1 MYLHYPVMKMGIVT
15 INNLHNLKSCFL
27 KKYNQTLEILHIQI
41 NFFVL
46 SHKTYKSIALLC
58 CFKIIKNLIVYTL
71 YDGVI
76 QS

>member
-1 MYLHYPVMKMGIVT
+1 MKMGIVT
-15 INNLHNLKSCFL
+15 INNLHNLKSCLL

-41 NFFVL
+41 NVFVL
-46 SHKTYKSIALLC
+46 SHKTYKSVALLS
-58 CFKIIKNLIVYTL
+58 CFNIIKNLIVYTL